1 MQQGEK
7 EKTCSSS
14 STTATL
20 LKISHPM
27 MRYVRIKTD
36 PDGAA
41 YDTAASVL

>member
-1 MQQGEK
+1 MQQGK
-7 EKTCSSS
+7 KKNLFFFY
-14 STTATL
+14 TTATL